1 MYAIRQ
7 GLSVKMAGSNC
18 TIETRAISRLFNCR
32 PLNGEEY
39 RALCAKFCRV
49 VHPIAR
55 GSVESERYDGRGR
68 MHVGFAQPDQ

>member
-1 MYAIRQ
+1 
-7 GLSVKMAGSNC
+7 MAGSNC
-18 TIETRAISRLFNCR
+18 AIETQAISRLFNCR

-39 RALCAKFCRV
+39 RRFVRNFVGA

-55 GSVESERYDGRGR
+55 DSVESERHDGRGR